1 MNLNKI
7 GAVLTNKASRSVLV
21 VKKFS
26 PEILVGVG
34 IVGLI
39 GSTVM
44 ACNATLKVDAVL
56 AVAKEKKDK
65 IDKMTEYANS
75 RIDFDENDY
84 TPQDRQ
90 KDLLITYVQT
100 GADFAKLYG
109 PAVLLGGL
117 SIACILGS
125 YNIMRKRN
133 IAVVAAYKVLKDG
146 FDKYRERVVEDL
158 GAEKDLEY
166 RHGTK
171 MEKVEET
178 VTDPETGK
186 KKKTKKD
193 VATYD
198 SNHVSQYARFFD
210 ESCPQWSK
218 TPEYNLLFLKTQ
230 QNYANDLLHA
240 RGHLFLNEVYDMLGM
255 KHTQEGSVTGWVLS
269 DDSDNFVD
277 FGIFDVRRKAAREF
291 VNGDER
297 SILLDFNVDGIIWDK
312 I

>member
-7 GAVLTNKASRSVLV
+7 TTVLSNKASRSVLV

-65 IDKMTEYANS
+65 IDKASATMNHDVYTE
-75 RIDFDENDY
+75 
-84 TPQDRQ
+84 QDRQ
-90 KDLLITYVQT
+90 KDLVITYVQT
-100 GADFAKLYG
+100 GADFVKLYG
-109 PAVLLGGL
+109 PAVLLGSV

-158 GAEKDLEY
+158 GVDKDLEY

-171 MEKVEET
+171 MESVEEV

-186 KKKTKKD
+186 KKKLKKL
-193 VATYD
+193 VPTYD

-210 ESCPQWSK
+210 ESCPDWSK
-218 TPEYNLLFLKTQ
+218 TPEYNLLFLKTK
-230 QNYANDLLHA
+230 QNYANDLLHS
-240 RGHLFLNEVYDMLGM
+240 RGHVFLNEVYAELGM
-255 KHTQEGSVTGWVLS
+255 KHTQEGSVVGWVLS
-269 DDSDNFVD
+269 EDSDNFVD
-277 FGIFDVRRKAAREF
+277 FGMFDVRRKAAREF
-291 VNGDER
+291 VNGEER

>member
-186 KKKTKKD
+186 KKKLKKD

-269 DDSDNFVD
+269 ESSDNFVD

>member
-7 GAVLTNKASRSVLV
+7 TTVLTNKASRSVLV
-21 VKKFS
+21 AKKFS

-65 IDKMTEYANS
+65 IDKASATMNHDVYTEK
-75 RIDFDENDY
+75 
-84 TPQDRQ
+84 DRQ
-90 KDLLITYVQT
+90 KDLVITYVQT
-100 GADFAKLYG
+100 GADFVKLYG
-109 PAVLLGGL
+109 PAVLLGSV

-158 GAEKDLEY
+158 GVDKDLEY

-171 MEKVEET
+171 METVEE
-178 VTDPETGK
+178 VISDPETGK
-186 KKKTKKD
+186 KKKLKKL
-193 VATYD
+193 VPTYD

-210 ESCPQWSK
+210 ESCPDWSK
-218 TPEYNLLFLKTQ
+218 TPEYNLLFLKTK
-230 QNYANDLLHA
+230 QNYANDLLHS
-240 RGHLFLNEVYDMLGM
+240 RGHVFLNEVYAELGM
-255 KHTQEGSVTGWVLS
+255 KHTQEGSVVGWVLS
-269 DDSDNFVD
+269 EDSDNFVD
-277 FGIFDVRRKAAREF
+277 FGMFDVRRKAAREF
-291 VNGDER
+291 VNGEER

>member
-65 IDKMTEYANS
+65 IDRATLLGTS
-75 RIDFDENDY
+75 DY
-84 TPQDRQ
+84 TAQDRQ
-90 KDLLITYVQT
+90 KDLVITYVQT

-158 GAEKDLEY
+158 GTEKDLEY

-186 KKKTKKD
+186 KKKVKKD

-269 DDSDNFVD
+269 ESSDNFVD

>member
-65 IDKMTEYANS
+65 IDKASATMNADVYSEK
-75 RIDFDENDY
+75 
-84 TPQDRQ
+84 DRQ
-90 KDLLITYVQT
+90 KDLVITYVQT

-158 GAEKDLEY
+158 GTEKDLEY

-186 KKKTKKD
+186 KKKIKKD

-269 DDSDNFVD
+269 ESSDNFVD

>member
-7 GAVLTNKASRSVLV
+7 TTVLTNKASRSVLV
-21 VKKFS
+21 AKKFS

-44 ACNATLKVDAVL
+44 AFNATLKVDAVL

-65 IDKMTEYANS
+65 IDKASATMNHDAYTEK
-75 RIDFDENDY
+75 
-84 TPQDRQ
+84 DRQ
-90 KDLLITYVQT
+90 KDLVITYVQT
-100 GADFAKLYG
+100 GADFVKLYG
-109 PAVLLGGL
+109 PAVLLGSV

-158 GAEKDLEY
+158 GVDKDLEY

-171 MEKVEET
+171 METVEE
-178 VTDPETGK
+178 VISDPETGK
-186 KKKTKKD
+186 KKKLKKL
-193 VATYD
+193 VPTYD

-210 ESCPQWSK
+210 ESCAEWSK
-218 TPEYNLLFLKTQ
+218 TPEYNLLFLKTK
-230 QNYANDLLHA
+230 QNYANDLLHS
-240 RGHLFLNEVYDMLGM
+240 RGHLFLNEVYTELGI
-255 KHTQEGSVTGWVLS
+255 KHTQEGSVVGWVLS
-269 DDSDNFVD
+269 EDSDNFVD
-277 FGIFDVRRKAAREF
+277 FGIFDVRRKAARDF
-291 VNGDER
+291 VNGEER
-297 SILLDFNVDGIIWDK
+297 SILLDFNVDGVIWDK

>member
-65 IDKMTEYANS
+65 IDKMTAYANS

-158 GAEKDLEY
+158 GTEKDLEY

-171 MEKVEET
+171 MEKFEET
-178 VTDPETGK
+178 VTDHETGK
-186 KKKTKKD
+186 KKKIKKD

>member
-44 ACNATLKVDAVL
+44 ACKASTKASAVLDVAEAKMAKIHEAEATLSREEYTKTDQN
-56 AVAKEKKDK
+56 KDSLVVM
-65 IDKMTEYANS
+65 I
-75 RIDFDENDY
+75 
-84 TPQDRQ
+84 
-90 KDLLITYVQT
+90 QT

-186 KKKTKKD
+186 KKKLKKD

-269 DDSDNFVD
+269 ESSDNFVD

>member
-7 GAVLTNKASRSVLV
+7 TTVLSNKASRSVLV
-21 VKKFS
+21 AKKFS

-65 IDKMTEYANS
+65 IDKASATMNHDVYTEK
-75 RIDFDENDY
+75 
-84 TPQDRQ
+84 DRQ
-90 KDLLITYVQT
+90 KDLVITYVQT
-100 GADFAKLYG
+100 GADFVKLYG
-109 PAVLLGGL
+109 PAVLLGSV

-158 GAEKDLEY
+158 GVDKDLEY

-171 MEKVEET
+171 METVEE
-178 VTDPETGK
+178 VISDPETGK
-186 KKKTKKD
+186 KKKLKKL
-193 VATYD
+193 VPTYD

-210 ESCPQWSK
+210 ESCAEWSK
-218 TPEYNLLFLKTQ
+218 TPEYNLLFLKTK
-230 QNYANDLLHA
+230 QNYANDLLHS
-240 RGHLFLNEVYDMLGM
+240 RGHLFLNEVYTELGI
-255 KHTQEGSVTGWVLS
+255 KHTQEGSVVGWVLS
-269 DDSDNFVD
+269 EDSDNFVD
-277 FGIFDVRRKAAREF
+277 FGIFDVRRKAARDF
-291 VNGDER
+291 VNGEER
-297 SILLDFNVDGIIWDK
+297 SILLDFNVDGVIWDK

>member
-269 DDSDNFVD
+269 ESSDNFVD

>member
-65 IDKMTEYANS
+65 IDKMTAYANS

-84 TPQDRQ
+84 TPKDRQ

-109 PAVLLGGL
+109 PSVLLGGL

-158 GAEKDLEY
+158 GTEKDLEY

-186 KKKTKKD
+186 KKKVKKD

-269 DDSDNFVD
+269 ESSDNFVD

>member
-7 GAVLTNKASRSVLV
+7 GAVLTTKASRSVLV

-56 AVAKEKKDK
+56 SVAKEKKAK
-65 IDKMTEYANS
+65 IDKASATMNADVYSEK
-75 RIDFDENDY
+75 
-84 TPQDRQ
+84 DRQ

-109 PAVLLGGL
+109 PAVLLGGV

-158 GAEKDLEY
+158 GTEKDLEY

-186 KKKTKKD
+186 KKKVKKD

-269 DDSDNFVD
+269 ESSDNFVD

>member
-56 AVAKEKKDK
+56 SVAKEKKAK
-65 IDKMTEYANS
+65 IDKASATMNADVYSEK
-75 RIDFDENDY
+75 
-84 TPQDRQ
+84 DRQ

-109 PAVLLGGL
+109 PAVLLGGV

-158 GAEKDLEY
+158 GTEKDLEY

-186 KKKTKKD
+186 KKKVKKD

-269 DDSDNFVD
+269 ESSDNFVD